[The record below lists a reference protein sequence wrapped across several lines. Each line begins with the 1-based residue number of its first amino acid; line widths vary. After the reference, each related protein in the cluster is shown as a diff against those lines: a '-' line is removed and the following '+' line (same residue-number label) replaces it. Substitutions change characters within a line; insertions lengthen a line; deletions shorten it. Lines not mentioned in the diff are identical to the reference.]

1 MTIYLVYSY
10 CELRASAVVDPRSA
24 NNLDEDVLITKVYK
38 GLEFP
43 TAMGFLDDNDILVA
57 EMGVQYRG

>member
-1 MTIYLVYSY
+1 M
-10 CELRASAVVDPRSA
+10 VDPRSA